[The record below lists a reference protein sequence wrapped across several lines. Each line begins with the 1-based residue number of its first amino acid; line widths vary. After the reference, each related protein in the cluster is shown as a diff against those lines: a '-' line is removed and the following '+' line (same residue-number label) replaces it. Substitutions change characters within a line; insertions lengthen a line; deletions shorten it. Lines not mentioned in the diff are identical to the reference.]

1 MQKQSSI
8 SVVLPVAVMFSESD
22 HMYHLP
28 MVKNDLPISGV
39 NFGSSVLLCANI
51 SDSYYRKLDNIVSK
65 ITGTGD
71 EIAGET
77 AETEV
82 RKCNSS

>member
-1 MQKQSSI
+1 MQKQRPI
-8 SVVLPVAVMFSESD
+8 PVVLPVALIFSESD
-22 HMYHLP
+22 LMYHLP
-28 MVKNDLPISGV
+28 KGEKGSPMSGV
-39 NFGSSVLLCANI
+39 NFGSSSLLSTNT
-51 SDSYYRKLDNIVSK
+51 SDSYYAKLAKIVNM

-77 AETEV
+77 TETEV